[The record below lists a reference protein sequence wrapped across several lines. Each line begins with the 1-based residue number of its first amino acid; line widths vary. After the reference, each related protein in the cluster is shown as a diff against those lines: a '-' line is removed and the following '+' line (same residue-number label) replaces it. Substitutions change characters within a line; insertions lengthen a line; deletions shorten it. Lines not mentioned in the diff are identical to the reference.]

1 MRLSDFNT
9 SLSGMSAA
17 QIANMVA
24 QQNISN
30 MNTPGYIRQ
39 AVDQQALYSDGGLL
53 GGNKQTGYGVK
64 VTDIKR
70 LTNVALTTQY
80 NNQIAKQ
87 SASLYE
93 SGALNQVLNLFGTPG
108 KNTPSDNLDNF
119 FTAWGALAKN
129 PDQATNTTALLSS
142 MTIFTDQ
149 LNQLHSGL
157 KELETTI
164 TADTEAAVKDLN
176 TLIKKLGNINK
187 AIGNA
192 GSNPPNDLLNQRD
205 QILTTMSGYAGIS
218 VSAHPNNPDVYDVTI
233 GGRLVVQ
240 GDETTEITSTRT
252 ASGFEFSVGGQTL
265 HMPEGSISASV
276 RVNQNEI
283 KSYQAKIETF
293 SNGLAKALD
302 DIQVKNVN
310 KIMDDLQK
318 IGDALQANPN
328 DEKLLSNREELLRQ
342 LEKFPGVTRSG
353 DTIDIGGTSHSI
365 DSLGTSTYVNDV
377 SDFSIPIFV
386 QNAGKWTINPAI
398 SNNAENKQF
407 LGVIAADI
415 TSLKT
420 DKNIEGI
427 TFPNFMDGIIT
438 EVVTDASKSS
448 ATSTADT
455 QALSSL
461 SESKSSLEGVN
472 IDEEMTNI
480 MQYQSYYVANTK
492 AMNTVNDMMKALLAM
507 L

>member
-93 SGALNQVLNLFGTPG
+93 SGALNQALNLFGTPG

-164 TADTEAAVKDLN
+164 TADTEAALKDLN
-176 TLIKKLGNINK
+176 TLIKKLGSINK

-252 ASGFEFSVGGQTL
+252 ASGFEFSVSGQTL
-265 HMPEGSISASV
+265 NMPAGSISASV

-283 KSYQAKIETF
+283 KSYQDKIETF

-328 DEKLLSNREELLRQ
+328 DEKLLSNCEELLRQ
-342 LEKFPGVTRSG
+342 LEKFPGVTRAG

-386 QNAGKWTINPAI
+386 QNAGKWTINPTI
-398 SNNAENKQF
+398 TNNAENKPF

-415 TSLKT
+415 ASLKI
-420 DKNIEGI
+420 DKNIEGT

-438 EVVTDASKSS
+438 EVATDASKSS
-448 ATSTADT
+448 ATSTADS

>member
-39 AVDQQALYSDGGLL
+39 AVDQTAVYGDGGLL
-53 GGNKQTGYGVK
+53 GGKQTGYGVK

-70 LTNVALTTQY
+70 LTNAALTTQY

-87 SASLYE
+87 SASLYQ
-93 SGALNQVLNLFGTPG
+93 SGALGQALNLFGTPG

-119 FTAWGALAKN
+119 FTAWAALAKN

-142 MTIFTDQ
+142 MSIFTDQ

-164 TADTEAAVKDLN
+164 AADTDAAIQDLN
-176 TLIKKLGNINK
+176 SLIKKLGSINK

-205 QILTTMSGYAGIS
+205 QLLSTMSGYAGIS

-252 ASGFEFSVGGQTL
+252 ATGFEFFVDGQKL
-265 HMPEGSISASV
+265 NMPEGSIIASV

-283 KSYQAKIETF
+283 KSYQEKIETF

-310 KIMDDLQK
+310 KTMDDLQK
-318 IGDALQANPN
+318 INDALQANPN
-328 DEKLLSNREELLRQ
+328 DEKLLSNRDELLRQ

-353 DTIDIGGTSHSI
+353 DTLTIGGVDHAI
-365 DSLGTSTYVNDV
+365 DTLGTSTYVNDV
-377 SDFSIPIFV
+377 NDFSIPIFT
-386 QNAGKWTINPAI
+386 QSSGKWILNPAI
-398 SNNAENKQF
+398 TSNAENKPF

-415 TSLKT
+415 ASLKT
-420 DKNIEGI
+420 DKNIQGT
-427 TFPNFMDGIIT
+427 TFPSFMDGIIT
-438 EVVTDASKSS
+438 EVATDASKSS

-455 QALSSL
+455 QALNSL